1 MNQSNN
7 MSYNNYN
14 GEQEIDDCDDEYD
27 NEYDDGE
34 GNDQDDI
41 DNIVDTFNLD
51 LGDEYSFLEP
61 VFQPINIGGYAFP
74 LSSDSSLLFVC
85 ESPHTLSQKVG
96 VNFTPSHYYAVISK
110 GCDIILNLDHRHNQ
124 YFRDPAYS
132 KMQEAANDEN
142 NIFSILDKVLWVIR
156 ETQSNSPITLTKY
169 NPLYD
174 EELVPTFHLSHMYA
188 AGTSNNP
195 LGGFSEADMYKII
208 IILKV
213 FLEYVN
219 KMSDTGVQIQPG
231 ITRVAVHCH
240 QTLAPSALVLFIMS
254 LLLNYK
260 KIDMSEG
267 VIKEVDILK
276 YVSELLVYIDS
287 TPNHNLGKP
296 RIPSDNA
303 MIHFFPQW
311 KTGITLK
318 TFHDHIH
325 TINPK
330 IFNVIAT
337 IGAKN
342 YEHDLWKF
350 H

>member
-1 MNQSNN
+1 MTHPIDE
-7 MSYNNYN
+7 YDYD
-14 GEQEIDDCDDEYD
+14 EIDDYCDDDED
-27 NEYDDGE
+27 EN
-34 GNDQDDI
+34 QDVSTTV
-41 DNIVDTFNLD
+41 NSFHLD

-61 VFQPINIGGYAFP
+61 IFQPIHQGGYAFP

-85 ESPHTLSQKVG
+85 ESHYTLSQKTG

-110 GCDIILNLDHRHNQ
+110 GCDIILNVDHRQNQ

-132 KMQEAANDEN
+132 KMQEGANDEN
-142 NIFSILDKVLWVIR
+142 NIFAVLDKVLWVIR

-169 NPLYD
+169 IPLYD
-174 EELVPTFHLSHMYA
+174 EELVSTFHLSHMYA

-195 LGGFSEADMYKII
+195 LGGFSEADMCKLV

-219 KMSDTGVQIQPG
+219 KMSETGVQIQPG
-231 ITRVAVHCH
+231 VTRVAIHCH
-240 QTLAPSALVLFIMS
+240 QTLAPSALILFILS

-260 KIDMSEG
+260 QIDQTKG
-267 VIKEVDILK
+267 IKDEDILK
-276 YVSELLVYIDS
+276 YVGNLLTYIES
-287 TPNHNLGKP
+287 SPNYNLGKP
-296 RIPSDNA
+296 RFPSDNA

-311 KTGITLK
+311 KTGITNK
-318 TFHDHIH
+318 TFHEHIH

-337 IGAKN
+337 IGAKT